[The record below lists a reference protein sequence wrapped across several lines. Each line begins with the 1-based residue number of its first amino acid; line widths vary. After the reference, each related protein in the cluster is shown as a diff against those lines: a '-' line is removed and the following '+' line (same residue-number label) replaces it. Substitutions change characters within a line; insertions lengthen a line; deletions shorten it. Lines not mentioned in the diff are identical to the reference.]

1 MHPAR
6 WMLDAS
12 SGRVSHPTL
21 CSGQVLRSGHAFA
34 YLSLSTLRK
43 IAMYVLR
50 ISGLQGHAK
59 PGKAPTKEESEREG
73 FMSVLEEA
81 VREVGAEKGLRL
93 REGPPPG

>member
-1 MHPAR
+1 
-6 WMLDAS
+6 
-12 SGRVSHPTL
+12 
-21 CSGQVLRSGHAFA
+21 
-34 YLSLSTLRK
+34 
-43 IAMYVLR
+43 MYVLR